1 MASGQASGDDV
12 LELQE
17 HAEGCAECRS
27 LCRDFEEIAQAIA
40 VSDSR
45 SAPRCNVPEGMTER
59 FIARARSEG
68 VPVSRIEVDNRLIK
82 IQSLRRLVFYPAV
95 AAIVLALVAFVFWML
110 ARKQHTGLK
119 ALVPHSALK
128 SPIKKAPTV
137 GIAANSSVPDQNS
150 NLEEQLSAAQAESRF
165 LVAQLKESRQA
176 LESAE
181 RKQSDISA
189 RLDAIQ
195 NDDAR
200 LRDSDRDAD
209 KKIAELRG
217 QVEWLS
223 SQKASAMF
231 ATEAQRKRLE
241 TLQSKV
247 EELTSELAEAQQL
260 NSAANQAKDMIVA
273 RNLHI
278 IDVHDNA
285 NSSKPRPFGRIF
297 YTEGQKLVFYAYDLG
312 DPTKLNAKVSFYV
325 WGEKTGIAQ
334 VKNLGILRA
343 DDERDGRWVVTFDDA
358 RVLAQINTVFVTA
371 ESNKK
376 SVSKPNSNRILVAFI
391 DGEANH
397 P

>member
-1 MASGQASGDDV
+1 MASGHASGGDV
-12 LELQE
+12 LKLQE
-17 HAEGCAECRS
+17 HAEGCPECRS

-68 VPVSRIEVDNRLIK
+68 VPVSRIQVDNRLIK

-260 NSAANQAKDMIVA
+260 NSAANQAKDLIVA

-278 IDVHDNA
+278 VDVHDNA
-285 NSSKPRPFGRIF
+285 NGSKPRPFGRIF

-312 DPTKLNAKVSFYV
+312 DPTKLSAKVSFYV
-325 WGEKTGIAQ
+325 WGEKAGTAQ
-334 VKNLGILRA
+334 IKNLGILRA

-371 ESNKK
+371 ESNHKT
-376 SVSKPNSNRILVAFI
+376 VSKPNSNRILVAFI

>member
-1 MASGQASGDDV
+1 
-12 LELQE
+12 
-17 HAEGCAECRS
+17 
-27 LCRDFEEIAQAIA
+27 
-40 VSDSR
+40 
-45 SAPRCNVPEGMTER
+45 
-59 FIARARSEG
+59 
-68 VPVSRIEVDNRLIK
+68 
-82 IQSLRRLVFYPAV
+82 
-95 AAIVLALVAFVFWML
+95 
-110 ARKQHTGLK
+110 
-119 ALVPHSALK
+119 
-128 SPIKKAPTV
+128 
-137 GIAANSSVPDQNS
+137 
-150 NLEEQLSAAQAESRF
+150 
-165 LVAQLKESRQA
+165 
-176 LESAE
+176 
-181 RKQSDISA
+181 
-189 RLDAIQ
+189 
-195 NDDAR
+195 
-200 LRDSDRDAD
+200 
-209 KKIAELRG
+209 
-217 QVEWLS
+217 
-223 SQKASAMF
+223 MF

-343 DDERDGRWVVTFDDA
+343 DDERDGRWVVTFDDH

>member
-40 VSDSR
+40 VSDSK

-59 FIARARSEG
+59 FIARARSQG
-68 VPVSRIEVDNRLIK
+68 VPVSRLEVDNRLIK

-95 AAIVLALVAFVFWML
+95 AAIVLALVAFVFWIV

-128 SPIKKAPTV
+128 SPIQQTAPAE
-137 GIAANSSVPDQNS
+137 IAGNSSLLQQNS
-150 NLEEQLSAAQAESRF
+150 KLEEQLSAAQAESQF
-165 LVAQLKESRQA
+165 LVAQLKESRQV

-200 LRDSDRDAD
+200 LRESDKDEAQ
-209 KKIAELRG
+209 KITQLRG
-217 QVEWLS
+217 QIDWLS
-223 SQKASAMF
+223 SQKETAMF

-247 EELTSELAEAQQL
+247 EQLTSELAEAQQL

-278 IDVHDNA
+278 VDVHDNA
-285 NSSKPRPFGRIF
+285 NGSKPRPFGRIF

-312 DPTKLNAKVSFYV
+312 DPTKLSAKVSFYV
-325 WGEKTGIAQ
+325 WGEKAGNAQ
-334 VKNLGILRA
+334 IKNLGILRA
-343 DDERDGRWVVTFDDA
+343 DDKRDGRWVVTFDDP

-376 SVSKPNSNRILVAFI
+376 AVSKPNSNRILVAFI

>member
-1 MASGQASGDDV
+1 
-12 LELQE
+12 LLQ
-17 HAEGCAECRS
+17 
-27 LCRDFEEIAQAIA
+27 
-40 VSDSR
+40 
-45 SAPRCNVPEGMTER
+45 
-59 FIARARSEG
+59 
-68 VPVSRIEVDNRLIK
+68 
-82 IQSLRRLVFYPAV
+82 
-95 AAIVLALVAFVFWML
+95 
-110 ARKQHTGLK
+110 
-119 ALVPHSALK
+119 
-128 SPIKKAPTV
+128 
-137 GIAANSSVPDQNS
+137 QNS
-150 NLEEQLSAAQAESRF
+150 KLEEQLSAAQAESRF
-165 LVAQLKESRQA
+165 LVAQLKESRQV

-200 LRDSDRDAD
+200 LRESDKAEAQ
-209 KKIAELRG
+209 KITQLRG
-217 QVEWLS
+217 QIDWLS
-223 SQKASAMF
+223 SQKESAMF

-247 EELTSELAEAQQL
+247 EQLTSELAEAQQL

-278 IDVHDNA
+278 VDVHDNA
-285 NSSKPRPFGRIF
+285 NGSKPRPFGRIF

-325 WGEKTGIAQ
+325 WGEKTGTAQ

-343 DDERDGRWVVTFDDA
+343 DDERDGRWVVTFDDP

-376 SVSKPNSNRILVAFI
+376 AVSKPNSNRILVAFI

>member
-1 MASGQASGDDV
+1 V
-12 LELQE
+12 LQWRD
-17 HAEGCAECRS
+17 HAQDCAECRN
-27 LCRDFEEIAQAIA
+27 LCRDFEQIALAVA
-40 VSDSR
+40 VSDYK
-45 SAPRCNVPEGMTER
+45 SAPRCTVPAGMTER

-95 AAIVLALVAFVFWML
+95 AAIVLALVAFVFWIL

-128 SPIKKAPTV
+128 SPIQQTPPAE
-137 GIAANSSVPDQNS
+137 IAGNSSLLQQNS
-150 NLEEQLSAAQAESRF
+150 KFEEQLSAAQAESRL

-200 LRDSDRDAD
+200 LRDSDREAD
-209 KKIAELRG
+209 KKIAQLRG

-223 SQKASAMF
+223 SQKESAIF

-278 IDVHDNA
+278 VDVHDNA
-285 NSSKPRPFGRIF
+285 NGSKPRPFGRIF

-312 DPTKLNAKVSFYV
+312 DPTKLSAKVSFYV
-325 WGEKTGIAQ
+325 WGEKAGTAQ

-343 DDERDGRWVVTFDDA
+343 DDERDGRWVVTFDDH

-376 SVSKPNSNRILVAFI
+376 TVSKPNSNRILVAFI

>member
-1 MASGQASGDDV
+1 
-12 LELQE
+12 
-17 HAEGCAECRS
+17 
-27 LCRDFEEIAQAIA
+27 
-40 VSDSR
+40 
-45 SAPRCNVPEGMTER
+45 MTER
-59 FIARARSEG
+59 FIARARSQG
-68 VPVSRIEVDNRLIK
+68 VPVSRLEVDNRLIK

-95 AAIVLALVAFVFWML
+95 AAIVLALVAFVFWIV

-128 SPIKKAPTV
+128 SPIQQTAPAE
-137 GIAANSSVPDQNS
+137 IAGNSSLLQQNS
-150 NLEEQLSAAQAESRF
+150 KLEEQLSAAQAESQF
-165 LVAQLKESRQA
+165 LVAQLKESRQV

-200 LRDSDRDAD
+200 LRESDKDEAQ
-209 KKIAELRG
+209 KITQLRG
-217 QVEWLS
+217 QIDWLS
-223 SQKASAMF
+223 SQKETAMF

-247 EELTSELAEAQQL
+247 EQLTSELAEAQQL

-278 IDVHDNA
+278 VDVHDNA
-285 NSSKPRPFGRIF
+285 NGSKPRPFGRIF

-312 DPTKLNAKVSFYV
+312 DPTKLSAKVSFYV
-325 WGEKTGIAQ
+325 WGEKAGNAQ
-334 VKNLGILRA
+334 IKNLGILRA
-343 DDERDGRWVVTFDDA
+343 DDKRDGRWVVTFDDP

-376 SVSKPNSNRILVAFI
+376 AVSKPNSNRILVAFI

>member
-27 LCRDFEEIAQAIA
+27 LCRDFEEISQAIA
-40 VSDSR
+40 ISDCK

-95 AAIVLALVAFVFWML
+95 AAIVLALVAFVLWIV

-128 SPIKKAPTV
+128 SPVQQTPPAD
-137 GIAANSSVPDQNS
+137 IAGNSSLLQQNS
-150 NLEEQLSAAQAESRF
+150 KLEEQLSAAQAESRF
-165 LVAQLKESRQA
+165 LVAQLKESRQV

-181 RKQSDISA
+181 RKQSDIRA

-200 LRDSDRDAD
+200 LRESDREEAQ
-209 KKIAELRG
+209 KITQLRG
-217 QVEWLS
+217 QIDWLS
-223 SQKASAMF
+223 SQKETAMF

-247 EELTSELAEAQQL
+247 EELTLELTEAQQL

-278 IDVHDNA
+278 VDVHDNA
-285 NSSKPRPFGRIF
+285 NGNKPRPFGRIF

-312 DPTKLNAKVSFYV
+312 DPRKLSAKVSFYV
-325 WGEKTGIAQ
+325 WGEKAGGAQ

-343 DDERDGRWVVTFDDA
+343 DDERDGRWMVTFDDA

-376 SVSKPNSNRILVAFI
+376 TVFKPNSNRILVAFI